1 MKMNF
6 NSFIFISVLVNK
18 YNTDRETTGDHR
30 SKVTNCFSPTKVHLN
45 TLSVYVF
52 VYIKPDEP
60 KSVYVKFAASSRTCT
75 HRPGVKKTDK

>member
-1 MKMNF
+1 M
-6 NSFIFISVLVNK
+6 
-18 YNTDRETTGDHR
+18 

-45 TLSVYVF
+45 TLSVCVF